1 VRTILDIITPI
12 NIAEEREKFFRSSTY
27 DPIFRY
33 KWTSKE
39 IQEFANKHAKYKR
52 LTLAIKR
59 QNVHSIVKEAQIV
72 FETQIEK
79 DYLVIAQNIVSS
91 NPDLPNESISTKKV
105 IIEFQRVLHYFDL
118 SYSFTVVPHAGF
130 NCRPIHEKKVIQVNE
145 GIDFHFFSLDGLI
158 KHEMTHILRYINGKH
173 NKISRSSHYLPTEE
187 GLASF
192 MQDTYGECGDA
203 SLFQHAAEYTAT
215 EIGLKSS
222 LRQIIEY
229 FCDIGFTKELAW
241 QRAIRH
247 KFGFVDT
254 SQSGDIMK
262 PSMYFYT
269 EQKLKKLPKDE
280 LLKLF
285 VGKISLQEIN
295 KFQEYIGLI
304 PQNKLI
310 SFFSK
315 KSNYLLNK

>member
-1 VRTILDIITPI
+1 MRTILDIITPI
-12 NIAEEREKFFRSSTY
+12 NIAEEREKFFQSSTY
-27 DPIFRY
+27 NPVFRY

-39 IQEFANKHAKYKR
+39 IQEFANKHAKYRK
-52 LTLAIKR
+52 LALAIEK
-59 QNVHSIVKEAQIV
+59 QNSDSIIKEAQAV

-79 DYLVIAQNIVSS
+79 DYLVIAQNIISS
-91 NPDLPNESISTKKV
+91 NPDLPNESILTKKV

-145 GIDFHFFSLDGLI
+145 AIDFHFFSLDGLI
-158 KHEMTHILRYINGKH
+158 KHEMTHILRYVNGKH
-173 NKISRSSHYLPTEE
+173 NKISRSSNYLPTEE

-192 MQDTYGECGDA
+192 MQDTYGEYGDA

-222 LRQIIEY
+222 LRQMIEY

-254 SQSGDIMK
+254 SQPGDIMK

-269 EQKLKKLPKDE
+269 EQKLKELSKKD

-285 VGKISLQEIN
+285 VGKISLNEIN
-295 KFQEYIGLI
+295 KFQEYSGSI
-304 PQNKLI
+304 PQEKLLA
-310 SFFSK
+310 FFAK
-315 KSNYLLNK
+315 R